1 MTPSERVFALLD
13 NPLIV
18 KDAVSRMRSWRAPVI
33 LTLYLGLLG
42 AFGYAAFVAAA
53 VLGPGQRIGSAQIGA
68 IVFSSLA
75 FIQLSLVSLFAPAL
89 AAGAIS
95 GERERQTFDVLL
107 VSRMT
112 AAGIV
117 VGKLVASVAFM
128 LLLILSALPLFA
140 AVFLFGG
147 IDFEQFLVTQ
157 VLTVTT
163 AVSIG
168 AVSLFLSAVFRR
180 TLPSTVVAYGVAFAG
195 MIGTAVAGLLFSLAL
210 MVRSPGSIGTAG
222 GENHPLLFANPFYA
236 LDQVLRNPN
245 GSPMPVG
252 RLFQLMFFI
261 TGQPSTIGPLIEPW
275 QAVVL
280 VQIVLVALSVVGA
293 VHLVQSR
300 RPPALWRP
308 AAVPEAAVGPEE
320 SPSPR
325 DGEDQDGGATPT
337 AEAGTEVRT

>member
-1 MTPSERVFALLD
+1 MTLAERLMALLD

-33 LTLYLGLLG
+33 VTIYLGLLG
-42 AFGYAAFVAAA
+42 AFGYASFVSAA
-53 VLGPGQRIGSAQIGA
+53 VMGPSNRTSGSAQIGA

-89 AAGAIS
+89 AAGSIS

-112 AAGIV
+112 AVAIV
-117 VGKLVASVAFM
+117 WGKLVASVAFM

-147 IDFEQFLVTQ
+147 IDFEQFMVTQ

-195 MIGTAVAGLLFSLAL
+195 MIGTLVAGLLFTFAL
-210 MVRSPGSIGTAG
+210 VVRGSAAQTPVNGDL
-222 GENHPLLFANPFYA
+222 HPLLFANPFYA
-236 LDQVLRNPN
+236 LYIVLGDAN
-245 GSPMPVG
+245 GAPMHVG
-252 RLFQLMFFI
+252 RLAQLLFFM
-261 TGQPSTIGPLIEPW
+261 TGQPSTVGPSLEPW
-275 QAVVL
+275 HAVVL
-280 VQIVLVALSVVGA
+280 AQIVLVVLSVVGA
-293 VHLVQSR
+293 VQLVQSR
-300 RPPALWRP
+300 RAPMPSRP
-308 AAVPEAAVGPEE
+308 AEPE
-320 SPSPR
+320 SPVP
-325 DGEDQDGGATPT
+325 
-337 AEAGTEVRT
+337 AEEPQPVGQEVS

>member
-1 MTPSERVFALLD
+1 MTFSERVLALLD

-18 KDAVSRMRSWRAPVI
+18 KDAVSRMRSWRAPAIVTI
-33 LTLYLGLLG
+33 YLGLLG
-42 AFGYAAFVAAA
+42 SFGYASFVSAT
-53 VLGPGQRIGSAQIGA
+53 LFGPSNRNGSAQIGA
-68 IVFSSLA
+68 YVFSSLA

-112 AAGIV
+112 AVGIV
-117 VGKLVASVAFM
+117 WGKLVASVAFM

-147 IDFEQFLVTQ
+147 IDFEQFLITQ

-180 TLPSTVVAYGVAFAG
+180 TLPSTVMAYGVAFAG
-195 MIGTAVAGLLFSLAL
+195 MIGTLVAGLLFTFTLA
-210 MVRSPGSIGTAG
+210 VRAQASQAATG
-222 GENHPLLFANPFYA
+222 GDIHPLLFANPFYA
-236 LDQVLRNPN
+236 LYVVLSDPN
-245 GSPMPVG
+245 GAPMHVG
-252 RLFQLMFFI
+252 RLVQLLFFV
-261 TGQPSTIGPLIEPW
+261 TGQPSTLGPTLEPW

-280 VQIVLVALSVVGA
+280 VQVALVVLSVVGA
-293 VHLVQSR
+293 VQLVQAR
-300 RPPALWRP
+300 RAPAPFRPPEQLAP
-308 AAVPEAAVGPEE
+308 AGA
-320 SPSPR
+320 
-325 DGEDQDGGATPT
+325 GEL
-337 AEAGTEVRT
+337 EAGGGPAR

>member
-1 MTPSERVFALLD
+1 LTLSERVVALLD
-13 NPLIV
+13 NPLIA

-33 LTLYLGLLG
+33 VTIYLGLLG
-42 AFGYAAFVAAA
+42 AFGYASFVTASVVA
-53 VLGPGQRIGSAQIGA
+53 PSQRIGSALIGA
-68 IVFSSLA
+68 TVFTSLA

-147 IDFEQFLVTQ
+147 IDFQQFLITQ

-195 MIGTAVAGLLFSLAL
+195 TIGTAVAGLLFSFALVVRTQTSLA
-210 MVRSPGSIGTAG
+210 SANGDY
-222 GENHPLLFANPFYA
+222 HPLLFTNPFYA
-236 LDQVLRNPN
+236 LYVVLSDP
-245 GSPMPVG
+245 GGTPTHVG
-252 RLFQLMFFI
+252 RLFQLLFFVS
-261 TGQPSTIGPLIEPW
+261 GQPSTLGPAIEPW

-280 VQIVLVALSVVGA
+280 VQVVLVALSVLGA
-293 VHLVQSR
+293 IHLVQSR
-300 RPPALWRP
+300 RAPSPWRP
-308 AAVPEAAVGPEE
+308 PVPPEPVGPAGSEDVSPHPNP
-320 SPSPR
+320 SPS
-325 DGEDQDGGATPT
+325 GA
-337 AEAGTEVRT
+337 GS

>member
-1 MTPSERVFALLD
+1 MTVAEQLGRLVD

-18 KDAVSRMRSWRAPVI
+18 KDGVSRMRSWRAPVI
-33 LTLYLGLLG
+33 LTVYLGLLG
-42 AFGYAAFVAAA
+42 AFGYIFFVMAT
-53 VLGPGQRIGSAQIGA
+53 VLAPSERTGSAQVGA
-68 IVFSSLA
+68 SVFTSLA

-112 AAGIV
+112 ALGIV
-117 VGKLVASVAFM
+117 WGKLVASVAFM

-157 VLTVTT
+157 LLTVST

-168 AVSLFLSAVFRR
+168 SVSLFLSAVFRR

-195 MIGTAVAGLLFSLAL
+195 MVGAFVAGALFSFAL
-210 MVRSPGSIGTAG
+210 MVRTPGQLAFRTLDA
-222 GENHPLLFANPFYA
+222 HPLLFTNPFYA
-236 LDQVLRNPN
+236 LAVALSEPN
-245 GSPMPVG
+245 GAPMHLG
-252 RLFQLMFFI
+252 RLFQLMFFVSS
-261 TGQPSTIGPLIEPW
+261 QPTAVGPELEPW
-275 QAVVL
+275 QGAVL

-300 RPPALWRP
+300 RAPMPSRP
-308 AAVPEAAVGPEE
+308 VEQPEE
-320 SPSPR
+320 MPMA
-325 DGEDQDGGATPT
+325 EPT
-337 AEAGTEVRT
+337 EGSQA

>member
-1 MTPSERVFALLD
+1 MTLTERAAALFD
-13 NPLIV
+13 NPLIT
-18 KDAVSRMRSWRAPVI
+18 KDAVSRMRSWRAPLI
-33 LTLYLGLLG
+33 LTTYLGLLS
-42 AFGYAAFVAAA
+42 AFGYAFFVSQTLAS
-53 VLGPGQRIGSAQIGA
+53 PSQRTGSAIIGA
-68 IVFSSLA
+68 GVFTWLA

-112 AAGIV
+112 ATAIV
-117 VGKLVASVAFM
+117 IGKLVSSVAFM

-168 AVSLFLSAVFRR
+168 AVSLFLSSVFRR
-180 TLPSTVVAYGVAFAG
+180 TLPSTVVSYGVAFTG
-195 MIGTAVAGLLFSLAL
+195 MIGTLVAGLLFTFAMML
-210 MVRSPGSIGTAG
+210 RGPGSISIQG
-222 GENHPLLFANPFYA
+222 GEVHPLLYANPFYA
-236 LDQVLRNPN
+236 LYIVLIDP
-245 GSPMPVG
+245 SATPLHVG
-252 RLFQLMFFI
+252 RLFQLLFFV
-261 TGQPSTIGPLIEPW
+261 TGQPSAAGPQIEPW

-293 VHLVQSR
+293 VQFVQSR
-300 RPPALWRP
+300 RAPMPTRPQAAEPPAAAGEPGEP
-308 AAVPEAAVGPEE
+308 AGVEVG
-320 SPSPR
+320 S
-325 DGEDQDGGATPT
+325 
-337 AEAGTEVRT
+337 